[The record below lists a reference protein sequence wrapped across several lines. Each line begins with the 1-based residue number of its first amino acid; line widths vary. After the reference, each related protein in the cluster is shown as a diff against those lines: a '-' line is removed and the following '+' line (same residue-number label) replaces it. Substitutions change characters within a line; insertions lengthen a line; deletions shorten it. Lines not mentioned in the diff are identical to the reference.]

1 MVVAEGAVKNAP
13 TKLFIGG
20 KWVDAENGETRD
32 VINPATGE
40 SVASIAYGGA
50 ADTKK
55 AIEAASK
62 AFPAWAETEPEER
75 AAILRRAAGG
85 IIEHA
90 DWLAAIMTA
99 EQGKP
104 LAQAKGEVLAGAESV
119 RWYAEELRRIYGETI
134 PGPKGHLFLVQ
145 REPVGVVGAITP
157 WNFPSSMIT
166 RKVSPAI
173 AAGNTVVLKPSSQ
186 TPLSATALVD
196 IFAKAGLPAG
206 VFNLVLGDAKT
217 VGGVLTESNTVRK
230 LTFTGSTAVGK
241 LLFKQSADTV
251 KKVSLEL
258 GGHAPFIV
266 FEDAAIDKA
275 IAGLIAAKFRNNGQV
290 CTAPN
295 RIFVQ
300 RSILGEFTAKLVAA
314 VKKLKVG
321 NGLHEGVDIGPLI
334 EERAI
339 GKIDRQ
345 IADATAK
352 GAKIETGGKRLT
364 DGDYAHGTF
373 YAPTVLSGVTRQM
386 AIFYEETFG
395 PVVPIIAFSTT
406 EEAIELANDTV
417 YGLASYFYT
426 TDLKRIAKVSRQLQY
441 GMVAANSPKVAYTQA
456 PFGGVKHSGMG
467 RENGRHGIDDYVN
480 LKFINVTYDV

>member
-20 KWVDAENGETRD
+20 KWVDAESGETRD

-75 AAILRRAAGG
+75 AAILRRAADG

-266 FEDAAIDKA
+266 FE
-275 IAGLIAAKFRNNGQV
+275 GCG
-290 CTAPN
+290 
-295 RIFVQ
+295 
-300 RSILGEFTAKLVAA
+300 
-314 VKKLKVG
+314 
-321 NGLHEGVDIGPLI
+321 
-334 EERAI
+334 
-339 GKIDRQ
+339 DRQ
-345 IADATAK
+345 
-352 GAKIETGGKRLT
+352 
-364 DGDYAHGTF
+364 GDRRF
-373 YAPTVLSGVTRQM
+373 DCCQIP
-386 AIFYEETFG
+386 
-395 PVVPIIAFSTT
+395 
-406 EEAIELANDTV
+406 
-417 YGLASYFYT
+417 
-426 TDLKRIAKVSRQLQY
+426 
-441 GMVAANSPKVAYTQA
+441 
-456 PFGGVKHSGMG
+456 
-467 RENGRHGIDDYVN
+467 
-480 LKFINVTYDV
+480 